1 MTRFVAPSPSSPS
14 LSSRTQ
20 AELAHGKPPE
30 LAVQAAARLPRPRLV
45 SPPMGLDGGIA
56 RGRVMGD

>member
-30 LAVQAAARLPRPRLV
+30 FAVQAAARFTAPRG
-45 SPPMGLDGGIA
+45 S
-56 RGRVMGD
+56 